1 MLWFGTHA
9 GVHMSALFRVL
20 AHSQTIDLAIL
31 GVQVLVLLMLAYQ
44 QFSRISHKRKLDKKL
59 SILFYALADGQELKA
74 LAPDLL
80 DGDAASIGKWKRAVH
95 DWVDATRKMLEGCSG
110 NAVISFMQNPDL
122 RVTDSDRTNALT
134 DYNSLT
140 TRMNNL
146 RSIMEHIDSYF
157 PR

>member
-1 MLWFGTHA
+1 
-9 GVHMSALFRVL
+9 MSPLFRVL
-20 AHSQTIDLAIL
+20 TYSQPIDVAIL

-44 QFSRISHKRKLDKKL
+44 QFSRIIHKRRLDKKL
-59 SILFYALADGQELKA
+59 SNLFYALAEGQELKTI
-74 LAPDLL
+74 APQMLE
-80 DGDAASIGKWKRAVH
+80 GDPASAGKWKRAVH

>member
-59 SILFYALADGQELKA
+59 SYSSMPLQMAK
-74 LAPDLL
+74 
-80 DGDAASIGKWKRAVH
+80 
-95 DWVDATRKMLEGCSG
+95 
-110 NAVISFMQNPDL
+110 N
-122 RVTDSDRTNALT
+122 
-134 DYNSLT
+134 
-140 TRMNNL
+140 
-146 RSIMEHIDSYF
+146 
-157 PR
+157 